1 MCVHF
6 FLRFIL
12 VLAVLGLRGFA
23 QAFLS
28 LCQVEATHSYSAQA
42 SHCSGFRLQSA
53 DPRRVGF
60 SSCGVGSVVVASRL

>member
-28 LCQVEATHSYSAQA
+28 LWQVEATPRYSVQA